1 MRSFFDRFILGIPR
15 LYIKQFPY
23 SWIIFIALWAWP
35 PNISIIF
42 LIIVLVGLLMLK
54 LQSMA
59 WLSNLRTTYGRTDR
73 KFLVDRPSIPVA
85 RAVRNIAILIGLS
98 ILISALLHRQ
108 FDLNFWQL
116 FLILT
121 GFSLTYRDA
130 MFFGSPTVYVATS
143 DGIGVYF
150 APGHLDYR
158 LFLKFSEIRQI
169 ERCRYRDDLDWTAF
183 VRTVSKNDEG
193 LLLVP
198 RDPGGFSKRLKK
210 LFILPGNIDQFQA
223 QLPEGMAPGLRL

>member
-1 MRSFFDRFILGIPR
+1 MDFMRSFFERFILGIPR

-23 SWIIFIALWAWP
+23 AWIIFIVLWAWP

-42 LIIVLVGLLMLK
+42 FIIVLVGLLMLK

-59 WLSNLRTTYGRTDR
+59 WLSNLSDTHGHGG
-73 KFLVDRPSIPVA
+73 KFHVDRPPIPVA
-85 RAVRNIAILIGLS
+85 RAVRNIAILIALS
-98 ILISALLHRQ
+98 ALVSVLLHRQ

-130 MFFGSPTVYVATS
+130 MFFGAPTTYVATP

-198 RDPGGFSKRLKK
+198 RDPTGFSKRL
-210 LFILPGNIDQFQA
+210 
-223 QLPEGMAPGLRL
+223 